1 MYIIPAGGLV
11 GSMLLKHAHQA
22 ELVMRGTRKK
32 PGRRPLPDGLV
43 RSQFFGLRLSCQERQ
58 ALESAASS
66 TGVSIS
72 QFLREAALRDAD
84 RVEELA
90 TRLP

>member
-1 MYIIPAGGLV
+1 
-11 GSMLLKHAHQA
+11 
-22 ELVMRGTRKK
+22 MRSTGKK
-32 PGRRPLPDGLV
+32 PGPRPLPDDLV
-43 RSQFFGLRLSCQERQ
+43 RSQFFGLRLSRQERR
-58 ALESAASS
+58 ALESAALN

-84 RVEELA
+84 RVEELV